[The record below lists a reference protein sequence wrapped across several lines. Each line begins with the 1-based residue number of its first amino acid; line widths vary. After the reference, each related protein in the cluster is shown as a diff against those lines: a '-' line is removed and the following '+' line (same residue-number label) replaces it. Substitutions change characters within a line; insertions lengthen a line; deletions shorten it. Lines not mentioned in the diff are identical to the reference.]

1 MAHAYK
7 KSSIKG
13 VTEVQRSISIGGIHR
28 TVSSDDQY
36 LAQMPEA
43 FEPEMTA
50 IFQALIQPDMV
61 VADVGA
67 NIGMT
72 SMLFSQLA
80 RKTFAFEPA
89 PSTFA
94 LLRSNLDR
102 NEITNVQAH
111 NLGMGDQPER
121 QTITFAPSNRSGG
134 FVSDT
139 LTLAAGHVTET
150 IEIDTL
156 DRFFQDNTEQPDFIK
171 MDVEGFEPRVLRGAG
186 ALLAAKKPTVVLEL
200 NHFCLN
206 VMHRVTVPDFLDQLA
221 AIFPVLLAVERD
233 NSGMANLHNSD
244 QRYRVMNLHVTK
256 FRFPNIVAG
265 FDPQIAAHMNTVIG
279 QK

>member
-7 KSSIKG
+7 TFSSTG
-13 VTEVQRSISIGGIHR
+13 VKAVQRDISIGGTRHS
-28 TVSSDDQY
+28 VFSDDQY

-50 IFQALIQPDMV
+50 VFKALITPDMV

-72 SMLFSQLA
+72 ALLFAQLA

-94 LLRSNLDR
+94 LLRNNLDR
-102 NEITNVQAH
+102 NQITNVQAH
-111 NLGMGDQPER
+111 NLGMGDRCEQ

-134 FVSDT
+134 FVSET
-139 LTLAAGHVTET
+139 LKLSAGHITET

-156 DRFFQDNTEQPDFIK
+156 DRFFHNQTDQPDFIK
-171 MDVEGFEPRVLRGAG
+171 LDVEGFEPRVLRGAR
-186 ALLAAKKPTVVLEL
+186 ALLAARHPTVVLEL

-206 VMHRVTVPDFLDQLA
+206 IMHRVSVPDFLDQLTA
-221 AIFPVLLAVERD
+221 LFPFLFALERD
-233 NSGMANLHNSD
+233 NSGMADLHDPD

-256 FRFPNIVAG
+256 FRFPNIVAS
-265 FDPQIAAHMNTVIG
+265 FDPQLEPRLKTVIHPT
-279 QK
+279 